1 MVKLAIM
8 NFSRSCAYYEWHWI
22 NHSCIQ
28 MIRDG
33 GTNLVG
39 VKFVRMVFTPA
50 IMKALPCSDRY
61 GFIYVKGTVEEILN
75 AISEAKGETE

>member
-8 NFSRSCAYYEWHWI
+8 NFSRSCVYHEYHWI

-33 GTNLVG
+33 GTNLAG
-39 VKFVRMVFTPA
+39 VEFVRMIFTPA
-50 IMKALPCSDRY
+50 IMKALPCSDRD
-61 GFIYVKGTVEEILN
+61 GTIYVRGTVTEILN
-75 AISEAKGETE
+75 AISEAKGEAK